1 MVTPRSAKMSVKHI
15 IFKID
20 EVIRNTDTPREQK
33 IESLQNL
40 AITCWQEVIPA
51 YSAPSVFK
59 KLGSDEIQERW
70 ANVREY
76 VETYQTK
83 AQILYVLDWPA
94 SSGNFYWI
102 K

>member
-1 MVTPRSAKMSVKHI
+1 MSVKHI
-15 IFKID
+15 ICKID
-20 EVIRNTDTPREQK
+20 EIIRNTDTPREQK

-40 AITCWQEVIPA
+40 ALTCWQEVVPE
-51 YSAPSVFK
+51 YSAPRV
-59 KLGSDEIQERW
+59 LRW

-76 VETYQTK
+76 VEAYQTK

-94 SSGNFYWI
+94 SSGNFYWV